1 MPVASAVREQRRL
14 SSLANDYEAQLER
27 AKSLNLKT
35 DFAGVID
42 DLPELGKQDASA
54 IVSLMVD
61 QMGRP
66 TRSRPNRVPVGV
78 VTGPEAGKAKAIQA
92 KFAAM
97 AREIGAKKTFS
108 VWRTKATEEEVAEYQ
123 TPVSVTTGLVLMS
136 MEAGEEAGKG
146 QDEQCLANLKSIAQF
161 GRMLTDCA
169 SLGSYNSRL
178 NSLSILLQTVQFAA
192 AQRST
197 DAQFLHRLRTEV
209 VDLVTLPDPRPAVR
223 NEAYFSMRR
232 AQKTLDS
239 RSPVLAAFGVSQS
252 AAAAWSDPNCQRAAK
267 ALMLQSWNDLAS
279 GLDKSWPSWPQML
292 AATKENSKRSNFGT
306 RADRTP
312 EKAIARAFAPA
323 FLGAVTTGQ
332 SLEARRQLVSAWLRV
347 YEHRARHGEF
357 PDALDPQVPDPY
369 SGGQLVYSRTGR
381 SFLLYSV
388 GADGKDNGGIVS
400 NPQPSK
406 GLDLGF
412 DPATAHIVEI
422 KGH

>member
-1 MPVASAVREQRRL
+1 
-14 SSLANDYEAQLER
+14 LANDYQAQLER
-27 AKSLNLKT
+27 AKSLNIKT

-61 QMGRP
+61 QMGQP
-66 TRSRPNRVPVGV
+66 TRTRPNRVPVGV

-97 AREIGAKKTFS
+97 AREIATKKTFA
-108 VWRTKATEEEVAEYQ
+108 VWRTKATEEEVVEYQ

-136 MEAGEEAGKG
+136 MDASEAAGKG
-146 QDEQCLANLKSIAQF
+146 EDERCLTNLKAIAQF
-161 GRMLTDCA
+161 GTMLTDCA

-192 AQRST
+192 AQRRS
-197 DAQFLHRLRTEV
+197 DAAFLNRLRTEV
-209 VDLVTLPDPRPAVR
+209 IDQVEVPDPRPALR

-232 AQKTLDS
+232 AQKTLDAK
-239 RSPVLAAFGVSQS
+239 SPVLAAFGVSQS
-252 AAAAWSDPNCQRAAK
+252 AAAAWSDANCQRAAK
-267 ALMLQSWNDLAS
+267 ALMLRSWNDLAES
-279 GLDKSWPSWPQML
+279 LDKSWPSWPKTY
-292 AATKENSKRSNFGT
+292 AAAKESSKRGNFGT
-306 RADRTP
+306 KADRTP

-332 SLEARRQLVSAWLRV
+332 SLEARRQLLSAWLRV
-347 YEHRARHGEF
+347 FEHKARHGEF
-357 PDALDPQVPDPY
+357 PDTLDAELADPY
-369 SGGQLVYSRTGR
+369 SGGRLSYHRTGE
-381 SFLLYSV
+381 SISLYSV
-388 GADGKDNGGIVS
+388 GADGKDDGGMVS
-400 NPQPSK
+400 NLQPAN